1 MRRLPIPNALTLV
14 LVTLILVNYFG
25 VFADLDWTWQVR
37 TGQLIVDMGQLRTP
51 ETFSYTIAGTEVH
64 DFEWL
69 YEVILYFAWSVFG
82 LGGLKFLK
90 VLLVFTPLFLVG
102 RQLQREGVRWHGI
115 VLALGAAVFTLA
127 PAWNLR
133 PLYCTTIG
141 LLLVATMLHNHCT
154 GKQPLSW
161 WLVAVMLVWSNL
173 HPGVIT
179 GQGLILG
186 AIGWEWLN
194 QWLRWNTPL
203 DPSLARRV
211 CDPSLARR
219 ACVGSLWRLTLIGS
233 VAFAATFLS
242 PDPIERFRYPF
253 KPELAHPIMR
263 IFSEM
268 QPLYTFLSKPPY
280 AVAVIYLVAALVM
293 LTIVFRFRHYRVWE
307 LALFAG
313 LAFLGNFA
321 FRSAMDWLLVMLALG
336 TPQIARLL
344 AQAARTM
351 RARIGIAGM
360 LRVDRSLKKTLASPL
375 FRWQPAWISATLVAL
390 LAMSL
395 FPPLSRA
402 MPLQNSGEW
411 PVAALNHI
419 EESGIAGRFF
429 APPDYG
435 AYVGW
440 RLGARGKIYT
450 DTRGF
455 FFPPVLLEDSHFIP
469 QLGPEWRQRLD
480 RVLYQYQSDFL
491 LLETQGPRGALWQL
505 LEKHVPR
512 PLYRDQQTV
521 LLGAD
526 QVRDGLRAIDQ
537 TFRAASR

>member
-1 MRRLPIPNALTLV
+1 MRRIPTPNVLTLV
-14 LVTLILVNYFG
+14 LLTLILVNYFG

-37 TGQLIVDMGQLRTP
+37 TGALIVDMGQLRTP

-69 YEVILYFAWSVFG
+69 YEVILYFVWSLFG

-102 RQLQREGVRWHGI
+102 RQLKLEGVRWHGI

-186 AIGWEWLN
+186 AIGWEWMN
-194 QWLRWNTPL
+194 KWLRWNTPL
-203 DPSLARRV
+203 H
-211 CDPSLARR
+211 
-219 ACVGSLWRLTLIGS
+219 VGQAFEPAGQTRMSAPLVRLTVIGG

-263 IFSEM
+263 IFAEM
-268 QPLYTFLSKPPY
+268 QPLYTFLAKPPY
-280 AVAVIYLVAALVM
+280 AVAVIYLVAVLV
-293 LTIVFRFRHYRVWE
+293 LLSVVFRFRHYRMWE

-321 FRSAMDWLLVMLALG
+321 FRSAMDWLL
-336 TPQIARLL
+336 
-344 AQAARTM
+344 
-351 RARIGIAGM
+351 
-360 LRVDRSLKKTLASPL
+360 
-375 FRWQPAWISATLVAL
+375 
-390 LAMSL
+390 
-395 FPPLSRA
+395 
-402 MPLQNSGEW
+402 
-411 PVAALNHI
+411 
-419 EESGIAGRFF
+419 
-429 APPDYG
+429 
-435 AYVGW
+435 
-440 RLGARGKIYT
+440 
-450 DTRGF
+450 
-455 FFPPVLLEDSHFIP
+455 
-469 QLGPEWRQRLD
+469 
-480 RVLYQYQSDFL
+480 
-491 LLETQGPRGALWQL
+491 
-505 LEKHVPR
+505 
-512 PLYRDQQTV
+512 
-521 LLGAD
+521 
-526 QVRDGLRAIDQ
+526 
-537 TFRAASR
+537 